1 MILRL
6 ILLMVLGGSIC
17 VGIETMWCAFK
28 NGEWPFGIVV
38 IFEVIG
44 FILMTIFFIKEQV
57 L

>member
-17 VGIETMWCAFK
+17 IGIETLWCCFK
-28 NGEWPFGIVV
+28 NGEWPLGIVV

>member
-6 ILLMVLGGSIC
+6 ILLMVLGASIC
-17 VGIETMWCAFK
+17 VGTETIWCAFK
-28 NGEWPFGIVV
+28 NGKWPVGVVV

-44 FILMTIFFIKEQV
+44 FILMTIFFVKEQV

>member
-1 MILRL
+1 MIFSL
-6 ILLMVLGGSIC
+6 ILLMILGGSIC
-17 VGIETMWCAFK
+17 IGIETMWCAFK

-44 FILMTIFFIKEQV
+44 FILMTIFFIKEHV

>member
-1 MILRL
+1 MIFRL
-6 ILLMVLGGSIC
+6 ILLMVLGASIC
-17 VGIETMWCAFK
+17 VGIETMWHAFK
-28 NGEWPFGIVV
+28 NGKWPLGIVV

>member
-17 VGIETMWCAFK
+17 IGIETLWRCFK
-28 NGEWPFGIVV
+28 NGEWPLGIVV

-44 FILMTIFFIKEQV
+44 FILMTIFFVKEQV

>member
-1 MILRL
+1 MIFSL
-6 ILLMVLGGSIC
+6 ILLMILGASIC
-17 VGIETMWCAFK
+17 IGIETMWCAFK

>member
-6 ILLMVLGGSIC
+6 ILLMVLGASIC
-17 VGIETMWCAFK
+17 IGIETIWYAFK
-28 NGEWPFGIVV
+28 NGEWLFGVVV

-44 FILMTIFFIKEQV
+44 FILMTIFFVKEQV

>member
-17 VGIETMWCAFK
+17 IGIETMWRAFK
-28 NGEWPFGIVV
+28 NGKWSLGIIV

-44 FILMTIFFIKEQV
+44 FILMTIFFVKEQV

>member
-1 MILRL
+1 MIFHL

-17 VGIETMWCAFK
+17 IGIETMWCAFK

>member
-1 MILRL
+1 MIFRL
-6 ILLMVLGGSIC
+6 ILLMVLGASIC
-17 VGIETMWCAFK
+17 IGIETMWHAFK
-28 NGEWPFGIVV
+28 NGKWPLGIVV

>member
-1 MILRL
+1 MIFRL
-6 ILLMVLGGSIC
+6 ILLMVLGASIC

-28 NGEWPFGIVV
+28 NGKWPLGIVI

>member
-6 ILLMVLGGSIC
+6 ILLMILGASIC
-17 VGIETMWCAFK
+17 IGIETMWCAFK
-28 NGEWPFGIVV
+28 NGKWPLGVV
-38 IFEVIG
+38 LSFEVIG